1 MLDMLIAIWHQD
13 FDALVQMQAVPM
25 LIGCLM
31 LVLLL
36 ESAFVFLP
44 LPGDSLVLLAG
55 GLVGMGVFGPEVTL
69 GYLPLAAG
77 IGSVLAYL
85 QGRAL
90 QRTRFMDHIERML
103 PAESLPRAT
112 NLLKRYGFLA
122 MFSSRFIPF
131 VRVLT
136 PMLMGIGRLSV
147 LRMCIASFASAFLW
161 ALCLGLVGKLA
172 MKTSFFAHHSE
183 LLTRLLLIASLV
195 LFLAAVMAIL
205 FRWFKGGAKRETTH
219 E

>member
-1 MLDMLIAIWHQD
+1 MLDMLMAIWHQD
-13 FDALVQMQAVPM
+13 FDALIQMQAVPL
-25 LIGCLM
+25 LISCLM

-55 GLVGMGVFGPEVTL
+55 GLVGMGVLGPEVTL
-69 GYLPLAAG
+69 VYLPLAAG
-77 IGSVLAYL
+77 MGSLVAYL

-90 QRTRFMDHIERML
+90 QRTRFMEHIERIL
-103 PAESLPRAT
+103 PADSLPKAAR
-112 NLLKRYGFLA
+112 LLSKYGFLA

-147 LRMCIASFASAFLW
+147 LRMAIASFASAFLW
-161 ALCLGLVGKLA
+161 ALCLSLVGKVA
-172 MKTSFFAHHSE
+172 MNTPFFVTHSE
-183 LLTRLLLIASLV
+183 LLTRALLITSFV
-195 LFLAAVMAIL
+195 LFVAAVLAIFL
-205 FRWFKGGAKRETTH
+205 RWFKGGSKNEVSPD
-219 E
+219 